1 MSRFKIGDLSTLEK
15 SPPLPHPAQQ
25 DGECFQFD
33 PGGGLGEIVNKE
45 TGETEVVLQ
54 GTLDTEEAG
63 LRALVRYRDHPR
75 EGPVMEP

>member
-1 MSRFKIGDLSTLEK
+1 
-15 SPPLPHPAQQ
+15 
-25 DGECFQFD
+25 
-33 PGGGLGEIVNKE
+33 
-45 TGETEVVLQ
+45 VVLQ